1 MTNWPPSDLPRPFW
15 VMSHSMAQKNSWKSM
30 KEIMMQEINKT
41 CYVIF
46 HLRRN
51 TTNFHVKTE
60 DGQKNNHGD
69 LDDTVIKPVT
79 TFTTT
84 DNRLISAV
92 HNNKT
97 QKPKAVRWV
106 WLQHDRSDRSVTVR
120 GVPQSFALGQAKQ
133 GSGDRCENA
142 SWVTQGECDKCRGD
156 DATWLMGLR
165 SV

>member
-1 MTNWPPSDLPRPFW
+1 
-15 VMSHSMAQKNSWKSM
+15 M

-79 TFTTT
+79 TFTTAT
-84 DNRLISAV
+84 YNFRKVDCDPFKKIKRRIGYILFGEFCA
-92 HNNKT
+92 T
-97 QKPKAVRWV
+97 
-106 WLQHDRSDRSVTVR
+106 SDEQLLST
-120 GVPQSFALGQAKQ
+120 
-133 GSGDRCENA
+133 
-142 SWVTQGECDKCRGD
+142 
-156 DATWLMGLR
+156 
-165 SV
+165 